1 MSWTF
6 PPGSRYYE
14 CVVPAVNTEKF
25 WCYRLLPELGRV
37 ATPQVTVEIHWGR
50 IGTSGQSQSKAFQS
64 ATEAR
69 DFVNDKTVEKLRKGY
84 LERDRDWVQ
93 RMWPQWR
100 PPIAIDAL
108 EAPAERRARPPFP
121 GGSRRRTPDELYAN
135 IRPRVEAATKVN
147 PGRVA
152 PRAPLPARAGRRVI
166 DFTEE

>member
-1 MSWTF
+1 VSWTF

-25 WCYRLLPELGRV
+25 WCYRLLNSNAGDV
-37 ATPQVTVEIHWGR
+37 VVEVHWGR
-50 IGTSGQSQSKAFQS
+50 IGAAGQSKTFPFKLPID
-64 ATEAR
+64 AR
-69 DFVNDKTVEKLRKGY
+69 DFVNEKVVEKLRKGY

-108 EAPAERRARPPFP
+108 EAPAERRVRPPFP